1 MLWQVIK
8 IIIYD
13 TLEEVLSDM
22 MSISDIQASVL
33 VSDNGLMVA
42 GKSNIDSVGSENFA
56 SLIAMLMRSGTHT
69 TRELKKKELEYL
81 LVNTKNDGQ
90 IILIKAASNAILA
103 VLTDTNTNSVS
114 IIAEMKEAAEKIKNI
129 LSKI

>member
-1 MLWQVIK
+1 M
-8 IIIYD
+8 
-13 TLEEVLSDM
+13 SDM